1 MPRCRRRRDGTGA
14 GVRRSLYGV
23 GRIGIQSGIGVAT
36 YEASDGL
43 GSVTDLTASS
53 GTSLAWSE
61 YAPYGQV
68 RSAGSAG
75 AAADPFGFSG
85 QYQDAPTGLYHLPAR
100 QYDPGTG
107 RFLTTDPVT
116 ASISDP
122 YVGAYVYVRNM
133 PTPYTDPSGRCLIL
147 CAILGAVVG
156 GVIGAA
162 TYLGATPSQN
172 WSAEGLLGHT
182 ALGGAT
188 GAVVGFTGG
197 VTLD

>member
-14 GVRRSLYGV
+14 VVRRSLYGV
-23 GRIGIQSGIGVAT
+23 GRIGIQSGIGVPT

-43 GSVTDLTASS
+43 GSVTDLTGSS

-85 QYQDAPTGLYHLPAR
+85 QYLDTPTGLYHLRAR

-122 YVGAYVYVRNM
+122 YVGAYVYVETCLPATRIRAASVCSFA
-133 PTPYTDPSGRCLIL
+133 PSLVRSLAG
-147 CAILGAVVG
+147 
-156 GVIGAA
+156 
-162 TYLGATPSQN
+162 
-172 WSAEGLLGHT
+172 
-182 ALGGAT
+182 
-188 GAVVGFTGG
+188 
-197 VTLD
+197 